1 MAREASSLQ
10 GATQTKWFAA
20 TLRCSACYTVHY
32 CQQEHQKSDWKKHKS
47 QCSKPYEVLED
58 KVVGRYMI
66 AARDLKA
73 GDVILREKPCIVG
86 PNLESSDFIC
96 VVCHRVLKTKHFLTC
111 KLCKVPVCSTPC
123 SESDLHRNG
132 ECSVLKQKPFGFYSS
147 FNAQSQQVI
156 HRPSASVEHANFQL
170 IIPIRAILLKMKD
183 VKQYKRFM
191 ALESHVESREGTDAE
206 VKADERVFRL
216 LEQFRLHEAG
226 NRQLVQ
232 KICGIFDTNSFDL
245 AIQDGAKGI
254 TGVYLNAAM
263 MMHSCVKNT
272 RIVFSQEH
280 IMTIYAR
287 ETIHKGDPIYHSYTP
302 ILAPTT
308 LRRTLLFVGKNFS
321 CECRRCTDPTEMG
334 SLASAWLC
342 QNPKCQGGVVL
353 PESPIDLTSPWLC
366 STCREKSFADG
377 EIVMAERKLRLELDA
392 LKPQSSMSV
401 LEDFLARYQNVL
413 HPRNALLIEAK
424 RLLSIGYGRFPGYL
438 YPQLSS
444 EQLDRKVAFCREVL
458 AMARILESGIATL
471 IGMAAHELALALA
484 KLVQRNPKK
493 FSPSEMSVEIVNLL
507 RESVYIFSFEPPDSR
522 YGILGQTART
532 ELGNWERESTPHKI
546 I

>member
-1 MAREASSLQ
+1 M
-10 GATQTKWFAA
+10 A

-272 RIVFSQEH
+272 RIVFRYLFSSQEH

-342 QNPKCQGGVVL
+342 QNPKCQGGV
-353 PESPIDLTSPWLC
+353 
-366 STCREKSFADG
+366 
-377 EIVMAERKLRLELDA
+377 
-392 LKPQSSMSV
+392 SSMSV